1 MNIQER
7 MAAVNAVR
15 EQKELEALAAEAKR
29 LQEEQEEKDRAA
41 AEVAIVLSTTNAWVE
56 WTLGHLLSFYEK
68 EQKPVEMQ
76 PLWGHFSGIKTS
88 AGWTVADLNRV
99 YKARY
104 FALEEA
110 IEPYS
115 KISLDDPQEVI
126 TGGPYKDD
134 RYYPMRTPR
143 DNWIDMRSWDSQL
156 RANLRIL

>member
-1 MNIQER
+1 MTIKER

-29 LQEEQEEKDRAA
+29 LQEEQEEKDRTA
-41 AEVAIVLSTTNAWVE
+41 AEVAAVLSTTNLWVE
-56 WTLGHLLSFYEK
+56 RTLGDLLSLYEK

-76 PLWGHFSGIKTS
+76 PLWGHFGIKTS
-88 AGWTVADLNRV
+88 DGWTLADLNRI

-115 KISLDDPQEVI
+115 KISLDDPVE
-126 TGGPYKDD
+126 YSNDEDD
-134 RYYPMRTPR
+134 YSSPMRTKNS
-143 DNWIDMRSWDSQL
+143 NWIDFRNWNS
-156 RANLRIL
+156 RFYAKLRIL